1 VPHPATP
8 RRDEGRALAGTMQPP
23 LQPIAPGTPRRACLA
38 VRSQVVFPRS
48 VATLEVSRPEN
59 LRALEAHAG
68 DGETF
73 VAVPLADPQG
83 DASPVRMHPVG
94 TLVRLL
100 DQIRLPDG
108 SRRIVVQGLH
118 RVGLAGLTDEGGIL
132 SAVAVELGGA
142 EGDEARLAGRVE
154 HLLALI
160 RRLLE
165 NDPRYPEEL
174 GRVLALNR
182 AEPGPFA
189 DLVASNLHLSY
200 EDRARL
206 LVEHEPGM
214 RLELLGE
221 LVRAELARAELT
233 HELQHKVEERVRR
246 GYLREQ
252 LAVIQGELG
261 VADPLQDETRKL
273 EQRITAAALSPAAR
287 AKALRELDRL
297 RRSTPGSTEASRIRT
312 WLEWVLDLPWG
323 VTSPGPE
330 ELDADFRDV
339 IEAIDHTH
347 TGLTDVK
354 TRICE
359 FLAVQHLGG
368 EARGT
373 VLCFNGPSGTG
384 KTSMARAVATALG
397 REFVQIPVGGVEDE
411 DVLRG
416 SHYLQPGAVAGLVLQ
431 GIQRAATMNPVV
443 LIDDLDGARLAGG
456 EAGGVLLQVLDRELN
471 REFMDRY
478 LGVPFDLSRCIFL
491 ATASDAEALPD
502 ALLDRL
508 EFVSFGSYTE
518 AEKLAIA
525 REHLVPLARENA
537 GLDRYQFKI
546 TPGALRAIVREYTLE
561 AGVRQLQRLLASLA
575 RKAAVEVLRGNYGLI
590 VRKSRLPELLGPA
603 IVDEDI
609 HPARPRI
616 GVTMGLAWTT
626 AGGALL
632 PIEALVMPGNG
643 GLLLTGSVGDV
654 MRESVQASIS
664 HVRTRF
670 ADLGIALD
678 ALESVDLHLHFPSGA
693 TPKDGP
699 SAGIAIATSL
709 VSLLTRTAI
718 RHDVA
723 MTGELS
729 LHGSV
734 LPVGG
739 LREKLLAAVR
749 AGIRTV
755 VVPARNREEVLRL
768 PPEVRQRLDIRMVN
782 DIAECLAEA
791 LITKPRS
798 RVREALAEHV
808 RPRKRSPRRAAPGA
822 AANRRRRRS

>member
-1 VPHPATP
+1 
-8 RRDEGRALAGTMQPP
+8 MQLPSN
-23 LQPIAPGTPRRACLA
+23 LIAPGTPRRACLA

-68 DGETF
+68 DEPI

-83 DASPVRMHPVG
+83 DASPLRMHPVG
-94 TLVRLL
+94 TLCRLL
-100 DQIRLPDG
+100 DRIRLPDG
-108 SRRIVVQGLH
+108 SERIAVQGLQ
-118 RVGLAGLTDEGGIL
+118 RVGLADLREKGGIL
-132 SAVAVELGGA
+132 SATAVPLEPTC
-142 EGDEARLAGRVE
+142 GDEAALAAAVERLLELV
-154 HLLALI
+154 

-165 NDPRYPEEL
+165 HDRRYPDEL

-182 AEPGPFA
+182 REPGPFA

-200 EDRARL
+200 EDCARL
-206 LVEHEPGM
+206 LVEHDAGP
-214 RLELLGE
+214 RLELLTE
-221 LVRAELARAELT
+221 LARAELARAELT
-233 HELQHKVEERVRR
+233 RELEHKVEERVRR

-261 VADPLQDETRKL
+261 VVDPIEDEARKL
-273 EQRITAAALSPAAR
+273 EARIGASALSPAAR
-287 AKALRELDRL
+287 AKALRELERL
-297 RRSTPGSTEASRIRT
+297 RRATPASTESSRIRT
-312 WLEWVLDLPWG
+312 WLEWVLELPWG
-323 VTSPGPE
+323 VTSPEPE
-330 ELDADFRDV
+330 ELDADFREV
-339 IEAIDHTH
+339 IEAIDRTH

-354 TRICE
+354 NRICE
-359 FLAVQHLGG
+359 FLAVQQLGG

-397 REFVQIPVGGVEDE
+397 RELVHIPVGGLEDE
-411 DVLRG
+411 DLLRG
-416 SHYLQPGAVAGLVLQ
+416 THHLQPGAVPGLLLQ
-431 GIQRAATMNPVV
+431 GIQRAGTVNPVV
-443 LIDDLDGARLAGG
+443 LIDDIDRAQLAGG
-456 EAGGVLLQVLDRELN
+456 EAGTVLLQILDRELN
-471 REFMDRY
+471 REFTDRY

-491 ATASDAEALPD
+491 ATASDAEELSD
-502 ALLDRL
+502 ALHDRL
-508 EFVSFGSYTE
+508 EFISFGSYTE

-525 REHLVPLARENA
+525 REHLIPLARENG
-537 GLDRYQFKI
+537 GLDRYQFKV
-546 TPGALRAIVREYTLE
+546 TPGALRAIVRDYTLE
-561 AGVRQLQRLLASLA
+561 AGVRQLQRMLAALA
-575 RKAAVEVLRGNYGLI
+575 RKAAVEVLRGNYGLM

-603 IVDEDI
+603 NIDEDI

-616 GVTMGLAWTT
+616 GVTMGLAWTS

-632 PIEALVMPGNG
+632 PIEALMMPGNG
-643 GLLLTGSVGDV
+643 NLLLTGSVGDV

-670 ADLGIALD
+670 EGLGIPLD
-678 ALESVDLHLHFPSGA
+678 ALESLDLHLHFPSGA

-709 VSLLTRTAI
+709 VSLLTATPI

-729 LHGSV
+729 LHGAV

-791 LITKPRS
+791 LVTKRRT
-798 RVREALAEHV
+798 RVREALAEHI
-808 RPRKRSPRRAAPGA
+808 RPRRSARRRASGPSGPEAE
-822 AANRRRRRS
+822 RRRRRRT